1 MKNTLKRAKDRT
13 VKFVNDHEVGC
24 VYTAYAAYVVACFVG
39 GYVIQKK
46 INEHQQAAF
55 DYAVSQ
61 ETLRIGVASGHKYRY
76 EPDTDTLWDITLR
89 PDKAG

>member
-1 MKNTLKRAKDRT
+1 MKNTLKNIKDKT

-24 VYTAYAAYVVACFVG
+24 IYAAYTVWVAACFAG

-46 INEHQQAAF
+46 INEQQQAAF
-55 DYAVSQ
+55 DYAVSS
-61 ETLRIGVASGHKYRY
+61 EMLRLGVAAGHDFKY
-76 EPDTDTLWDITLR
+76 EPETDTLWDITLR

>member
-1 MKNTLKRAKDRT
+1 MNTLRKIKDKT
-13 VKFVNDHEVGC
+13 VNFVNKHPEGC
-24 VYTAYAAYVVACFVG
+24 VYTAYAVYVVACFAG

-46 INEHQQAAF
+46 INAHQQAAF

-61 ETLRIGVASGHKYRY
+61 ETLRIGVASGHSYRY
-76 EPDTDTLWDITLR
+76 EPETDTLWDITLR